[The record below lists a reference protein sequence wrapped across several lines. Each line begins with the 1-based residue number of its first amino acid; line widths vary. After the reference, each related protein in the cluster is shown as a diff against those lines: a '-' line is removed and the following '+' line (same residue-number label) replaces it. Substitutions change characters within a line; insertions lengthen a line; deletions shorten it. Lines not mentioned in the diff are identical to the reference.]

1 MKSNGPLRNV
11 AEVKRYAAEL
21 RDYASP
27 NDKRKQDMAT
37 LALRNPRA
45 FLARP
50 KWQRDL
56 VYAAGYDFD

>member
-1 MKSNGPLRNV
+1 M

-56 VYAAGYDFD
+56 VYAVGYEID